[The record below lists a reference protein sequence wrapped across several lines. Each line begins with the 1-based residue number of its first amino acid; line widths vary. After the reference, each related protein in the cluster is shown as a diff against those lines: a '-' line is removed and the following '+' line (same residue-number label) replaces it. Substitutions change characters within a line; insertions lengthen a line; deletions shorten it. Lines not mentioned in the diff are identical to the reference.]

1 MVKSFFPSKSFSTN
15 GSDSFTDPPQPNP
28 DQPGPASAADQLP
41 IDAKINKINSYLSER
56 GKEKS
61 VGLITLDDV
70 ANMLSLVPVLEAFE
84 TAIKKFEAEY
94 TPTIHQVVPQYYC
107 LLGAVQVKEG
117 DTDLTK
123 ILKGKLEVQ
132 LNLKYKNKISMRQKV
147 AYLLWPRYKHMRAF
161 SDDEKTEV
169 YQAVNEMVA
178 ERRAVAERCQQAT
191 SSGSRSQNAVD
202 GSSPDDPPPVDGEP
216 SRKRR
221 KTAVP
226 QPAPHGHLEPDGAAS
241 ETSDSDEENIFM
253 HGFSTEEEDEQS
265 ELDKY
270 LAIKKVRD
278 FPLLSEVAR
287 MVLGTPASSSA
298 SERKFSTAGLLITAS
313 KNGLSPST
321 VADMLI
327 YHDFLVKRRK
337 LRQMGMRSR

>member
-1 MVKSFFPSKSFSTN
+1 CP
-15 GSDSFTDPPQPNP
+15 
-28 DQPGPASAADQLP
+28 
-41 IDAKINKINSYLSER
+41 
-56 GKEKS
+56 
-61 VGLITLDDV
+61 
-70 ANMLSLVPVLEAFE
+70 
-84 TAIKKFEAEY
+84 
-94 TPTIHQVVPQYYC
+94 QVVPQYYC

-147 AYLLWPRYKHMRAF
+147 AYLLWPRYKHMPAF

-191 SSGSRSQNAVD
+191 SSGNRSQNAVD

-216 SRKRR
+216 YRKRR

-253 HGFSTEEEDEQS
+253 HGFSTEEEDEES

-270 LAIKKVRD
+270 LAIKKSECKPISTKKLLEWWKNKAKD